1 MLNDLL
7 PGAALSGHII
17 RAILAHPHAVAIA
30 SDVEGEPV
38 IFIFQGKTCTAQA
51 KGLTYLLPG
60 HLLPADGDGRNR
72 PRLGSFR
79 ACKPFG
85 CVILQRNL
93 AQLLAIVL
101 N

>member
-51 KGLTYLLPG
+51 KGLTHLLPG

-72 PRLGSFR
+72 PRLEVSGLANHLDASSSRETSPSF
-79 ACKPFG
+79 
-85 CVILQRNL
+85 
-93 AQLLAIVL
+93 LAIVL